1 MAKEEYRYNMDKFTT
16 SNKFKN
22 KRVTKV
28 DNRYK
33 DKGTNTIYAIEV
45 NTLKEI
51 NEVFSNLKNPVIFL
65 SKSKRVL
72 NKLSD
77 IFDSDN
83 WNENRIEN
91 LSGEEFD
98 YVYLRQ
104 CNLLGLDKM
113 ELFKTK

>member
-1 MAKEEYRYNMDKFTT
+1 MNKEDYRISMDRFLL

-22 KRVTKV
+22 KKITKV

-33 DKGTNTIYAIEV
+33 DKGTNTIYVIEV

-51 NEVFSNLKNPVIFL
+51 NEIFSELKNPVIFL

-72 NKLSD
+72 NKLTEVFNSD
-77 IFDSDN
+77 D

-98 YVYLRQ
+98 YIYLRQ
-104 CNLLGLDKM
+104 CNLLELDKS
-113 ELFKTK
+113 LPFKK